1 MTAHHVVRHTYEPI
15 VLSTEPWRNIM
26 NVKTRMTAVGGAL
39 ALAVVLSACAG
50 QESAPAASSPASAA
64 SESAAASVDDSHN
77 DADVTFTQNMVVHH
91 EGAILMADLAG
102 RTASTA
108 EVKALA
114 DRIAAA
120 QEPEILTMQSW
131 LVAWGEQSA
140 ADADMG
146 GMDMGGMDMGGLN
159 QDEAMTEL
167 KSVTGAEFDRRFLE
181 LMIEHHQGAI
191 EMSQTEL
198 AAGSNPQALEL
209 AQAIID
215 AQKAEI
221 TEMAQL
227 LQGL

>member
-1 MTAHHVVRHTYEPI
+1 
-15 VLSTEPWRNIM
+15 M

-50 QESAPAASSPASAA
+50 QESAPAASSASSAP
-64 SESAAASVDDSHN
+64 SESAAASVNDSHN

-91 EGAILMADLAG
+91 EGAVLMADLAG

-108 EVKALA
+108 EVKTLA
-114 DRIAAA
+114 ERISAA
-120 QEPEILTMQSW
+120 QGPEIREMQSW

-140 ADADMG
+140 ADVDMG
-146 GMDMGGMDMGGLN
+146 GMDMGGMDMGGLS
-159 QDEAMTEL
+159 QTEAMAEL
-167 KSVTGAEFDRRFLE
+167 KAVTGAEFDRRFLE
-181 LMIEHHQGAI
+181 LMIEHHRGAI
-191 EMSQTEL
+191 EMSESQL

-209 AQAIID
+209 AQSIIG

-221 TEMAQL
+221 TKMEQL

>member
-1 MTAHHVVRHTYEPI
+1 
-15 VLSTEPWRNIM
+15 M
-26 NVKTRMTAVGGAL
+26 NVKTRMTAVGGAV
-39 ALAVVLSACAG
+39 ALAVVLSACAS
-50 QESAPAASSPASAA
+50 QASESAASSPSSAA

-91 EGAILMADLAG
+91 EGAILMANLAG

-108 EVKALA
+108 EVKTLA

-120 QEPEILTMQSW
+120 QEPEILEMQSW
-131 LVAWGEQSA
+131 LVAWGEPSA

-146 GMDMGGMDMGGLN
+146 GMDMGGMDMGGLS
-159 QDEAMTEL
+159 QEEAMTEL
-167 KSVTGAEFDRRFLE
+167 KAVTGAEFDRRFLE

-191 EMSQTEL
+191 EMSQTQL
-198 AAGSNPQALEL
+198 AAGVNPRALEL
-209 AQAIID
+209 AQSIID

-221 TEMAQL
+221 TEMKQL